1 MVNRSQQTAGCFTR
15 FFALIGG
22 GVAMAL
28 FGWVGLKL
36 VTWPDVAKL
45 SSTHPQSTAF
55 IDRYRSRSEA
65 DSRLR
70 SISWSFT
77 DAISPFLA
85 RAVVSAEDTEFFDH
99 PGFSTHEIQAAI
111 REAIAE
117 GEAPRGASTITQQLA
132 KNLWLSPSRSPVRK
146 IEEAVLTRQL
156 EHHLTKERI
165 LYLYMSVVEFGVGI
179 YGAESAADHY
189 FDKHARDLSP
199 MEAAQLAASLPRPTS
214 WNPASTS
221 TRYRAHVDRVWD
233 RMRSA
238 TYLDRYIPGS
248 AITPEVIRRQQSR

>member
-1 MVNRSQQTAGCFTR
+1 MVNPSQRTAGCLR
-15 FFALIGG
+15 LFALIGG
-22 GVAMAL
+22 GAAMAL
-28 FGWVGLKL
+28 LGWVGLKL

-65 DSRLR
+65 DSTLR
-70 SISWSFT
+70 PIRWSFT

-99 PGFSTHEIQAAI
+99 SGFSTHEIEAAI

-132 KNLWLSPSRSPVRK
+132 KNLWLSPSRSPARK
-146 IEEAVLTRQL
+146 IEEALLTTEL
-156 EHHLTKERI
+156 ERHLTKERI
-165 LYLYMSVVEFGVGI
+165 LYLYMSVVEFGLGI
-179 YGAESAADHY
+179 YGAESAADYY

-221 TRYRAHVDRVWD
+221 TGYRAHVDRVWD
-233 RMRSA
+233 RMRGA
-238 TYLDRYIPGS
+238 RYLDRYIPGS
-248 AITPEVIRRQQSR
+248 AVTPEAILHNQAR

>member
-1 MVNRSQQTAGCFTR
+1 MNLSQQTAGCLR
-15 FFALIGG
+15 LFALIGG

-28 FGWVGLKL
+28 LGWVGLKL

-65 DSRLR
+65 DSTLHPIR
-70 SISWSFT
+70 WSFT

-146 IEEAVLTRQL
+146 IEEALLTRQL
-156 EHHLTKERI
+156 ERHLTKERI
-165 LYLYMSVVEFGVGI
+165 LYLYMSVVEFGQGI
-179 YGAESAADHY
+179 YGAEAAANHY
-189 FDKHARDLSP
+189 FAKPARDLSP

-221 TRYRAHVDRVWD
+221 RGYRAHVDRVWD
-233 RMRSA
+233 RMRGA
-238 TYLDRYIPGS
+238 GYLDRYIPGS
-248 AITPEVIRRQQSR
+248 AMTPEVILRQQSR